1 MVDDFLRVVRVRSD
15 ELVLRVVKAW
25 VVDYFFESYELS

>member
-1 MVDDFLRVVRVRSD
+1 MIFLRVLRVRSD

-25 VVDYFFESYELS
+25 MVDDFFESYES